1 MVVLG
6 QLAARGEVLH
16 AQRRV
21 VSEIDTNFGD
31 MLLLTRDSYDLN
43 PPAAPDL
50 LDAFLAGCLRD
61 GDSDGADSSGEG
73 EEGPE

>member
-1 MVVLG
+1 
-6 QLAARGEVLH
+6 
-16 AQRRV
+16 
-21 VSEIDTNFGD
+21 